1 MRLID
6 ADELEERIGGD
17 DLFAD
22 FVLLLRDAPTVDAA
36 EVVHGRW
43 DIADY
48 DSGEPGGYAP
58 YLEVICNRCSL
69 SVGVEEGQYGWC
81 FGEPFP
87 WKCCPRCGA
96 KMDGGAT
103 NAQT

>member
-22 FVLLLRDAPTVDAA
+22 FVLLLRDAPTVDAV
-36 EVVHGRW
+36 EVVHGHW
-43 DIADY
+43 IPIP
-48 DSGEPGGYAP
+48 EH
-58 YLEVICNRCSL
+58 ENKRCSVCRIVFSDFML
-69 SVGVEEGQYGWC
+69 GYY
-81 FGEPFP
+81 
-87 WKCCPRCGA
+87 CPHCGA